1 MPGFYKPAREGM
13 QIPLPDGRMFPAQ
26 GQPVDETNPFMRRL
40 IADSSIVK
48 APRPV
53 MPKGKPGSKTPA
65 AD

>member
-13 QIPLPDGRMFPAQ
+13 QIPLPDGWMFPAQ
-26 GQPVDETNPFMRRL
+26 GQTVDEADPFIRRL

-48 APRPV
+48 AARPV
-53 MPKGKPGSKTPA
+53 KSKGKPGSKAAA